1 MAERAIEPTPPDIHE
16 LARSRPLH
24 HMDPA
29 ALSTLIQGA
38 EIRRAEPGDTL
49 FRLGD
54 TEPKALFVLLEG
66 AADLVYPSGETA
78 LREAICLLGIS
89 SYLDNQPYS
98 ASAVVTRP
106 AQLAVVPFE
115 RIHTLSAK
123 HPGLHDALEQVIT
136 QRIRAR
142 SYANQAPTGALARPA
157 RTAMNSPLATCRGS
171 DTLMAVH
178 SEMQARCIG
187 SMGVLDDQG
196 GLLGLVTAPDMAHA
210 VLGTGYPPSAPVSS
224 ITRPTIPITPD
235 TPLWRAEALQSEL
248 RQKYLVVMD
257 EGKPAGMLSQT
268 NILRAL
274 LMQESTA
281 LELAWNAA
289 NLKQLQRLYRDIG
302 KVVRDAFES
311 HRDASQAAWV
321 ISEFHLALQRRCIDL
336 TLEEIQREGHGT
348 APRAYALVIMGSGG
362 RREMLFEPDQ
372 DNGIIIDDAP
382 GPLSEEEKQWFQT
395 FCDRVNVNLGEV
407 GYAIC
412 PGEIMARNPAYQ
424 KTLSE
429 WQASFSRA
437 AQYPGSKAARWC
449 NIVLDFE
456 LLYGEDRLVDA
467 LWRHVLEALPAHPR
481 ALRALAMDD
490 AEGRPPLGLFNRL
503 VTPDR
508 GPNRGK
514 IDIKRQGLRIIAN
527 CARVHAVGSGIQ
539 ETNTRGRVQ
548 ALVRQGVLS
557 PDAAESVIA
566 AHEDLLDLL
575 LAHQLSQCEAG
586 TPLDKEVAVDDLH
599 PLARRSLTLT
609 MRVVK
614 RFQENMHARFGA

>member
-1 MAERAIEPTPPDIHE
+1 MAAGAGGQTPPDITE
-16 LARSRPLH
+16 LAKSRPLH

-29 ALSTLIQGA
+29 ALSTLIQDA
-38 EIRRAEPGDTL
+38 EIHHAEPGDTL

-54 TEPKALFVLLEG
+54 SEPGALFVLLEG
-66 AADLVYPSGETA
+66 AADLVYPNGETA

-89 SYLDNQPYS
+89 SYLDSQPYS
-98 ASAVVTRP
+98 ATAVITRP
-106 AQLAVVPFE
+106 AQLAVVPFQRVKALE
-115 RIHTLSAK
+115 GA

-142 SYANQAPTGALARPA
+142 SYANQAPTGALARPV
-157 RTAMNSPLATCRGS
+157 RTAMNSPLATCRGT
-171 DTLMAVH
+171 DTLMSVH
-178 SEMQARCIG
+178 GEMQARCIG
-187 SMGVLDDQG
+187 SMGVLDKDG
-196 GLLGLVTAPDMAHA
+196 KLLGLVTAPDLAHA
-210 VLGTGYPPSAPVSS
+210 VLGTGYPPSAPISS

-235 TPLWRAEALQSEL
+235 TPLWKAEALQSEL
-248 RQKYLVVMD
+248 RQKYLVVLD

-281 LELAWNAA
+281 LELAYNAS
-289 NLKQLQRLYRDIG
+289 NLKQLQRLYRNTG

-336 TLEEIQREGHGT
+336 TLEAVQREGHGT
-348 APRAYALVIMGSGG
+348 APRRYAMIIMGSGG
-362 RREMLFEPDQ
+362 RREMLFDPDQ
-372 DNGIIIDDAP
+372 DNGIIIDDEP
-382 GPLSEEEKQWFQT
+382 GPLSDQEKQWFQT

-424 KTLSE
+424 KTLGE
-429 WQASFSRA
+429 WQDSVTRT
-437 AQYPGSKAARWC
+437 AQYPGSKAARWS

-456 LLYGEDRLVDA
+456 LLYGEDRLVDS
-467 LWRHVLEALPAHPR
+467 LWHHVLETLPAHPR

-514 IDIKRQGLRIIAN
+514 IDVKRQGLRIIAN
-527 CARVHAVGSGIQ
+527 CARVHAVAAGVQ

-557 PDAAESVIA
+557 ADAAESVIA

-575 LAHQLSQCEAG
+575 LSHQLAQCEAG
-586 TPLDKEVAVDDLH
+586 QPLDKLVAPEDLH
-599 PLARRSLTLT
+599 PLARQSLTLA
-609 MRVVK
+609 MRVIK